1 MGEKEDQSE
10 DPRGRTAGGP
20 GSREPGV
27 GEPGVSEPGVSEPG
41 VSEPGVGEPG
51 VGEPG
56 VGEHGLGTQGL
67 GGHGVG
73 ESTAGG
79 YRRLARDAE
88 RKVLAG
94 VCTGLARYTGIDPV
108 VFRVGF
114 AILVLAQGQGIFLY
128 IVAALLMPA
137 SPGES
142 SLAEHWLKRWFDGQA
157 VLTILGALMC
167 VGVAFN
173 LFGGVP
179 TDAIAPLVVLGLVL
193 LVAHSRGVDLV
204 SAART
209 VPERITGHAPQPS
222 ARWTRTQT
230 ASVGG
235 VSLDKDVPLGEHG
248 SPGEHGTSRPGA
260 GGLPE
265 GMIDLAAY
273 SAAWADTPDA
283 AVPRGTAPAQHGGGR
298 TSPVTA
304 IALLAAMAAG
314 AALIPV
320 ARPYPAP
327 DSWLIV
333 MAPALA
339 VLGLGLVV
347 GGWFRTR
354 GLAAAGTVLTLAM
367 LTTAVAGDVPR
378 NAEYGE
384 IDWRPTDTSQLGR
397 VYKVGVGQG
406 DLDLTALP
414 VAAGQ
419 QVTVNAEVG
428 LGGLEVTVPPAA
440 RVLVDARIGL
450 GDVRVD
456 HRTTSGPAAKVVR
469 TLEPADARAAN
480 PPVIVLRI
488 RGKLGD
494 VDVHRV

>member
-1 MGEKEDQSE
+1 MGENEGREE
-10 DPRGRTAGGP
+10 DPGGRTDDGRVRGERAAG
-20 GSREPGV
+20 
-27 GEPGVSEPGVSEPG
+27 
-41 VSEPGVGEPG
+41 
-51 VGEPG
+51 
-56 VGEHGLGTQGL
+56 
-67 GGHGVG
+67 
-73 ESTAGG
+73 A
-79 YRRLARDAE
+79 YRRLARDPE
-88 RKVLAG
+88 RKVIAG
-94 VCTGLARYTGIDPV
+94 VCTGLSGYTGIDPV

-114 AILVLAQGQGIFLY
+114 AVLALAHGQGVFLY

-142 SLAEHWLKRWFDGQA
+142 SIAEQWFRRWFDGQA
-157 VLTILGALMC
+157 VLTILGALLC
-167 VGVAFN
+167 VGVAFS

-179 TDAIAPLVVLGLVL
+179 TDAIAPLAVVGLVL
-193 LVAHSRGVDLV
+193 VVARSRGVDLV

-209 VPERITGHAPQPS
+209 VPERITGHVPEPS
-222 ARWTRTQT
+222 ADWTRP
-230 ASVGG
+230 AAG
-235 VSLDKDVPLGEHG
+235 VSFDKAAP
-248 SPGEHGTSRPGA
+248 T
-260 GGLPE
+260 GLPD

-273 SAAWADTPDA
+273 SAGRTGALGDPAPHDTA
-283 AVPRGTAPAQHGGGR
+283 PRDTAPRDTGTASPDERRGR
-298 TSPVTA
+298 TSPVAA
-304 IALLAAMAAG
+304 ITLLAAMATGAAMVPVAG
-314 AALIPV
+314 A
-320 ARPYPAP
+320 YPAP

-333 MAPALA
+333 TAPALA
-339 VLGLGLVV
+339 VLGLGLIV

-367 LTTAVAGDVPR
+367 LTTSVAGDVPR

-384 IDWRPTDTSQLGR
+384 VDWRPTDPSQIGR

-419 QVTVNAEVG
+419 RVTINAEVG
-428 LGGLEVTVPPAA
+428 LGGLEVTVPPNA
-440 RVLVDARIGL
+440 RVLVDAQIGL

-469 TLEPADARAAN
+469 TLEPEGAPAAN